1 MENQSTEK
9 IPWRVKVYY
18 GLLAT
23 SITLMATIG
32 NNLALYY
39 EDYIE
44 VSLSLIGWAQL
55 AFAVVNSLND
65 PFIGYLIDRTPQ
77 SKGRNKFLMYILL
90 AIPFLFIGLI
100 FQLLG
105 QKSWPPVLIFLTLF
119 LGYAIYDSG
128 IAMFGISKNNIII
141 EGSSSNKERSSIES
155 VSLIFQTIFGIAAFL
170 IPTYF
175 FTRESS
181 QLEMI
186 LMFGGFGVVG
196 IIFYTLSALGF
207 RKSTDSII
215 SKEEPKIMKNYGK
228 TMKSMLRQ
236 RSYILF
242 VLCGLLIV
250 GVQANSQTFMIYYL
264 KNFLSIEEGII
275 TTISGIFFPLF
286 LITYIIGPTL
296 VKKIGIKWFLIIGQI
311 ITLAGYTGVL
321 FGLVGYFAYFSLAL
335 TSIGG
340 LFWWMANLALFGKI
354 FDEFET
360 KHGKIDKGVFMGINA
375 IFSSPAP
382 SLVFFVFGI
391 IVDSMDFNTKLG
403 IRIGMGLWPLFLI
416 IIASILVFLLPNW
429 KREGKVGKF
438 E

>member
-1 MENQSTEK
+1 MEPQREDK
-9 IPWRVKVYY
+9 IPWKVKVFY

-39 EDYIE
+39 NEYIE

-65 PFIGYLIDRTPQ
+65 PFIGFLIDRTPH

-90 AIPFLFIGLI
+90 AIPFLLIGMI

-105 QKSWPPVLIFLTLF
+105 QKSWPLVLIFLTIF

-128 IAMFGISKNNIII
+128 IAMFGISKTNVII
-141 EGSSSNKERSSIES
+141 ERSNSDKERSSIES

-175 FTRESS
+175 FTRGSS
-181 QLEMI
+181 QLEII
-186 LMFGGFGVVG
+186 LMFVGFGTVG

-207 RKSTDSII
+207 RKSTI
-215 SKEEPKIMKNYGK
+215 STTTPKKTKIMKNYGK
-228 TMKSMLRQ
+228 TMKLMIRQ

-242 VLCGLLIV
+242 VLCGILIV
-250 GVQANSQTFMIYYL
+250 GVQANSQTFMTFYL
-264 KNFLSIEEGII
+264 KNYLQIEEGVI
-275 TTISGIFFPLF
+275 TTISGIFFPLY
-286 LITYIIGPTL
+286 LISYIFGPTL
-296 VKKIGIKWFLIIGQI
+296 VKKIGVKWFLIIGQI
-311 ITLAGYTGVL
+311 ITVGGYAGVL
-321 FGLVGYFAYFSLAL
+321 LGFEGYFAYISLAL
-335 TSIGG
+335 SSIGG
-340 LFWWMANLALFGKI
+340 LFWWMANLALLGRI
-354 FDEFET
+354 FDEFES

-382 SLVFFVFGI
+382 SLVFFVFSI
-391 IVDSMDFNTKLG
+391 IVDSMGFDTKLG
-403 IRIGMGLWPLFLI
+403 IRIGMGLWPLVLI
-416 IIASILVFLLPNW
+416 IIASILVVLLPNW
-429 KREGKVGKF
+429 KREEKVGKL